1 MMNADKTKIL
11 IGMSNTMLF
20 SRSVAN
26 GTWDIGVV
34 FYVASLLF
42 IVGTTSFCK
51 HQENM
56 WLYILNVV
64 GSILINI
71 SLTKQIMM
79 LDIFNSGVPVIGDVI
94 AYIEIYLILLSIEQ
108 LLLGIIGRTIW
119 KEQHCIEE
127 EAEWVEEL
135 Y

>member
-1 MMNADKTKIL
+1 MMNADKAKIL

-26 GTWDIGVV
+26 GTWDMGVV

-42 IVGTTSFCK
+42 IVGTTACCK
-51 HQENM
+51 KQENM
-56 WLYILNVV
+56 WLYALNVV
-64 GSILINI
+64 GSTPINI
-71 SLTKQIMM
+71 TITKQIMM

-94 AYIEIYLILLSIEQ
+94 AYVEIYLIVLSIEQ
-108 LLLGIIGRTIW
+108 LLLGIIGRIIW
-119 KEQHCIEE
+119 KEQQCVEE
-127 EAEWVEEL
+127 DAEWAEEL